1 MIRLEIIYSL
11 IYYLSLGKNYQI
23 MESELVEQRKKKIE
37 ELKSIGINPY
47 ANDFKPLHEAKALIS
62 SYSSASEEELKGVS
76 EDFSLA
82 GRVIAIRDFGKSVFF
97 HIMDRTGKIQ
107 GYIRRDV
114 VGDDALR
121 FFKRFVDIGDFLG
134 IKGNL
139 FKTKTG
145 ELTVNVKEYRLLVKS
160 LRPLPEK
167 WHGLKDV
174 ETRYR
179 QRYLDLISNP
189 EVKEIFLKRTR
200 IIKLIRHFLDERD
213 FVEVETPILH
223 PVAGGAAA
231 RPFKTY
237 HNALDMELFLRIAP
251 ELYLKRL
258 VVGGFER
265 VYELGRVFRNE
276 GISTQ
281 HNPEFTMI
289 ELYQSYATYEDL
301 MDLIEELICFVT
313 ETLLG
318 TLRFKYGNREINMN
332 RPWKRI
338 SVIDSLKERVGEE
351 VVNSDEKLF
360 KKAESIGIEHRGIR
374 GKAIVELFERM
385 VGDELVD
392 PTFVYGFPIDV
403 SPLARR
409 NDSNLDIADRFELY
423 IAGREI
429 ANAFSELNDPVD
441 QRERFLKQL
450 QLKMKGEQEVYE
462 MDEDFI
468 KALEYGMPPTAG
480 AGIGIDRL
488 VMLLTN
494 SPSIREVI
502 LFPHLRPE

>member
-1 MIRLEIIYSL
+1 MENEL
-11 IYYLSLGKNYQI
+11 I
-23 MESELVEQRKKKIE
+23 EQRKEKIK
-37 ELKSIGINPY
+37 ELRSIGIDPFPN
-47 ANDFKPLHEAKALIS
+47 NFKPLHKAEKVLS
-62 SYSSASEEELKGVS
+62 SYGNLSEEELKNLL
-76 EDFSLA
+76 EEFSFA
-82 GRVIAIRDFGKSVFF
+82 GRIIALRDFGKSAFF
-97 HIMDRTGKIQ
+97 HIMDMTGKIQ

-114 VGDDALR
+114 VGDENLR
-121 FFKRFVDIGDFLG
+121 FFKRFIDIGDFIG

-145 ELTVNVKEYRLLVKS
+145 ELTVNVKEFHLLTKT

-189 EVKEIFLKRTR
+189 EAKEVFLKRTK
-200 IIKLIRHFLDERD
+200 IIKLIRQFLDGRD

-223 PVAGGAAA
+223 PIAGGATAK
-231 RPFKTY
+231 PFKTY
-237 HNALDMELFLRIAP
+237 HNALDMELFLRVAP

-258 VVGGFER
+258 VVGGLER
-265 VYELGRVFRNE
+265 VYEIGRTFRNE

-289 ELYQSYATYEDL
+289 ELYQAYATYEDL

-313 ETLLG
+313 ENLLG
-318 TLRFKYGNREINMN
+318 TLEFQYQGTNINMT

-338 SVIDSLKERVGEE
+338 NIIESLRSALGEE
-351 VVNSDEKLF
+351 ILEDDERLF
-360 KKAESIGIEHRGIR
+360 KKADSFGIDHKGIR
-374 GKAIVELFERM
+374 GKAIVEIFERIF
-385 VGDELVD
+385 GLEITN
-392 PTFVYGFPIDV
+392 PTFVFGFPLDV
-403 SPLARR
+403 SPLARKSDL
-409 NDSNLDIADRFELY
+409 NPAITDRFELY
-423 IAGREI
+423 VAGREI
-429 ANAFSELNDPVD
+429 ANAFSELNDPID
-441 QRERFLKQL
+441 QKERFLKQID
-450 QLKMKGEQEVYE
+450 LKSRGEEEIHE

-468 KALEYGMPPTAG
+468 GALEYGMPPTAG

-502 LFPHLRPE
+502 FFPHLRPE